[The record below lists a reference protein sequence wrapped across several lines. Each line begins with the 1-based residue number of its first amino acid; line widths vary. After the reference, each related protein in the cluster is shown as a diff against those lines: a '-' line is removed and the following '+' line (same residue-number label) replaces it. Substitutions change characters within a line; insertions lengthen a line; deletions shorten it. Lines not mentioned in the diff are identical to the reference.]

1 METKEELIKSVVVGL
16 LRITN
21 KYSQIEMLPIDVE
34 GGLEITTREVHTIQA
49 IGEREAMS
57 VTDVATYFGVTTS
70 AASQVVAKL
79 AKKGFLEKRQ
89 ALPGNKKEVHL
100 LLTGL
105 GWRAFRAHERFHG
118 EDMRR
123 LAAHLS
129 VYPLQQIATLWV
141 LLEVFETV
149 MDERL
154 EGR

>member
-1 METKEELIKSVVVGL
+1 METKEELIRSVVLEL
-16 LRITN
+16 LRVAN

-57 VTDVATYFGVTTS
+57 VTDVATHFGVTTS
-70 AASQVVAKL
+70 AASQVVTKL

-89 ALPGNKKEVHL
+89 APRSNKEVHL
-100 LLTGL
+100 FLTRA
-105 GWRAFRAHERFHG
+105 GWRAFRAHECFHG

-154 EGR
+154 EGS